1 MALLVVLEQVDRE
14 SQDVMKRSKLNQAL
28 DKARK
33 KGGTVFVP
41 AGTYEIR
48 GGSPGLWGLADG
60 DLVKVRKK
68 RTCPETHP
76 SDRRTRCQ
84 REPLHRG
91 DCRARVRTPSGYMKT
106 FGWKRK

>member
-1 MALLVVLEQVDRE
+1 
-14 SQDVMKRSKLNQAL
+14 MKRSKLNQAL

-33 KGGTVFVP
+33 EGGIVHVP

-48 GGSPGLWGLADG
+48 NGSKGFYGLLEGDWIKLRKPKTCSESRPGDS
-60 DLVKVRKK
+60 
-68 RTCPETHP
+68 RTL
-76 SDRRTRCQ
+76 CQ

-91 DCRARVRTPSGYMKT
+91 DCRARVRTHSGQMKT